1 MLHSTLYTLFTN
13 HTTPYY
19 TTYMITSEQVIP
31 IGRIT
36 RTHGKRGE
44 IQCLTS
50 NEYWDN
56 AEATFLILSINNILV
71 PFRVLDWRGKG
82 SDSLIF
88 QLDRFTDEQAAQQL
102 VGCQAYMLASDISD
116 QDEILP
122 TWQSLLGYQVLD
134 TDQGE
139 LGTIIHVD
147 ETTINTLVTL
157 DNDQLIPLHEDF
169 IIKIE
174 PTKKRLTICLP
185 FIFNAQ

>member
-1 MLHSTLYTLFTN
+1 
-13 HTTPYY
+13 
-19 TTYMITSEQVIP
+19 MITDQQVIS

-50 NEYWDN
+50 NEYWEN
-56 AEATFLILSINNILV
+56 ADATFLILSIDNILV

-88 QLDRFTDEQAAQQL
+88 QLDRINDEQMAQQF
-102 VGCQAYMLASDISD
+102 VGCQAYMLATDLSED
-116 QDEILP
+116 DELLP
-122 TWQSLLGYQVLD
+122 TWQSITGYRVID
-134 TDQGE
+134 TNQGE

-147 ETTINTLVTL
+147 ETTINTLITL

-169 IIKIE
+169 ISNLE
-174 PTKKRLTICLP
+174 PDKQLLTICLP
-185 FIFNAQ
+185 FIFNKE

>member
-1 MLHSTLYTLFTN
+1 
-13 HTTPYY
+13 
-19 TTYMITSEQVIP
+19 MITNEQVIS

-44 IQCLTS
+44 LQCLMS

-56 AEATFLILSINNILV
+56 ADAKFLILKLDNILV

-88 QLDRFTDEQAAQQL
+88 LLDN
-102 VGCQAYMLASDISD
+102 ISD
-116 QDEILP
+116 EHEAQRLIGTEACMLISDMNQEDEVMP
-122 TWQSLLGYQVLD
+122 TWQSLVGYRVVD

-139 LGTIIHVD
+139 LGIVDQVD
-147 ETTINTLVTL
+147 ETTINTLITL
-157 DNDQLIPLHEDF
+157 YDGRLIPIHEDF
-169 IIKIE
+169 IIDINTEDKL
-174 PTKKRLTICLP
+174 LTICLP

>member
-1 MLHSTLYTLFTN
+1 
-13 HTTPYY
+13 
-19 TTYMITSEQVIP
+19 MITNEQVIS

-56 AEATFLILSINNILV
+56 ADATFLILSINNILV
-71 PFRVLDWRGKG
+71 PFRVLNWRGKG

-88 QLDRFTDEQAAQQL
+88 QLDHITDEQLAQPL
-102 VGCQAYMLASDISD
+102 IGSQAYMLASDLS
-116 QDEILP
+116 QDDELLP
-122 TWQSLLGYQVLD
+122 TWQSITGYRVLD

-147 ETTINTLVTL
+147 ETTINTLITL

-169 IIKIE
+169 IINLE
-174 PTKKRLTICLP
+174 PDKQLLTICLP
-185 FIFNAQ
+185 FIFNKE

>member
-1 MLHSTLYTLFTN
+1 
-13 HTTPYY
+13 
-19 TTYMITSEQVIP
+19 MITDQQVIS

-50 NEYWDN
+50 NEYWENTD
-56 AEATFLILSINNILV
+56 ATFLILSIDNILV

-88 QLDRFTDEQAAQQL
+88 QLDRINDEQMAQQF
-102 VGCQAYMLASDISD
+102 VGCQAYMLATDLSED
-116 QDEILP
+116 DELLP
-122 TWQSLLGYQVLD
+122 TWQSITGYRVLD

-147 ETTINTLVTL
+147 ETTINTLITL

-169 IIKIE
+169 IINLE
-174 PTKKRLTICLP
+174 PDKQLLTICLP
-185 FIFNAQ
+185 FIFNKE

>member
-1 MLHSTLYTLFTN
+1 
-13 HTTPYY
+13 
-19 TTYMITSEQVIP
+19 MITNEQVIA

-44 IQCLTS
+44 IQCLMD

-56 AEATFLILSINNILV
+56 ADATFLILSIDNILV

-88 QLDRFTDEQAAQQL
+88 QLDRITDEQTAQQL
-102 VGCQAYMLASDISD
+102 IGHQAYMLKSDISEE
-116 QDEILP
+116 DEIMP
-122 TWQSLLGYQVLD
+122 TWQSLLGYRVLD

-139 LGTIIHVD
+139 LGTITDVD

-157 DNDQLIPLHEDF
+157 NHSQLIPLHEDF
-169 IIKIE
+169 IINIE
-174 PTKKRLTICLP
+174 PDKQLITICLP
-185 FIFNAQ
+185 FIFTKE

>member
-1 MLHSTLYTLFTN
+1 
-13 HTTPYY
+13 
-19 TTYMITSEQVIP
+19 MITTEQVIS

-44 IQCLTS
+44 LQCLTS

-56 AEATFLILSINNILV
+56 SYATFLILNIDNIFV

-88 QLDRFTDEQAAQQL
+88 QLDRITDEQAAQSL
-102 VGCQAYMLASDISD
+102 IGCQAYMLASDLS
-116 QDEILP
+116 QEDELMP
-122 TWQSLLGYQVLD
+122 TWQSLVGYSVLD

-139 LGTIIHVD
+139 LGVIAYVD
-147 ETTINTLVTL
+147 ESTINTLITL

-169 IIKIE
+169 ILDIAQD
-174 PTKKRLTICLP
+174 KKQITIRLP
-185 FIFNAQ
+185 FIFNRE

>member
-1 MLHSTLYTLFTN
+1 
-13 HTTPYY
+13 
-19 TTYMITSEQVIP
+19 MITTEQVIS

-44 IQCLTS
+44 IQCLTA

-56 AEATFLILSINNILV
+56 AEATFLILSIENILV
-71 PFRVLDWRGKG
+71 PFRVLNWRGKG

-88 QLDRFTDEQAAQQL
+88 QLDHINNEQSAQQL
-102 VGCQAYMLASDISD
+102 IGCQAYMLVSNLSEE
-116 QDEILP
+116 DELLP
-122 TWQSLLGYQVLD
+122 TWQSLTGYRVLD

-147 ETTINTLVTL
+147 ESTINTLITL

-169 IIKIE
+169 IIDIDQENKL
-174 PTKKRLTICLP
+174 LTICLP
-185 FIFNAQ
+185 FLCTAQ

>member
-1 MLHSTLYTLFTN
+1 
-13 HTTPYY
+13 
-19 TTYMITSEQVIP
+19 MITNEQVIS
-31 IGRIT
+31 IGKIT

-50 NEYWDN
+50 NEYWEN
-56 AEATFLILSINNILV
+56 ADATFLILNIDNILV

-88 QLDRFTDEQAAQQL
+88 QIDRVTDEQMAQQL
-102 VGCQAYMLASDISD
+102 VGCQAYMLASDLNEE
-116 QDEILP
+116 DELMP
-122 TWQSLLGYQVLD
+122 TWQSLTGYSVLD

-169 IIKIE
+169 IINIE
-174 PTKKRLTICLP
+174 PEKKLLTICLP
-185 FIFNAQ
+185 FIFIK

>member
-1 MLHSTLYTLFTN
+1 
-13 HTTPYY
+13 
-19 TTYMITSEQVIP
+19 MITDQQVIS

-50 NEYWDN
+50 NEYWEN
-56 AEATFLILSINNILV
+56 ADATFLILSIDNILV

-88 QLDRFTDEQAAQQL
+88 QLDRINDEQMAQQF
-102 VGCQAYMLASDISD
+102 VGCQAYMLATDLSED
-116 QDEILP
+116 DELLP
-122 TWQSLLGYQVLD
+122 TWQSITGYRVLD

-147 ETTINTLVTL
+147 ETTINTLITL

-169 IIKIE
+169 ISNLE
-174 PTKKRLTICLP
+174 PDKQLLTICLP
-185 FIFNAQ
+185 FIFNKE

>member
-1 MLHSTLYTLFTN
+1 
-13 HTTPYY
+13 
-19 TTYMITSEQVIP
+19 MITNEQVIS

-44 IQCLTS
+44 IQCLTT

-56 AEATFLILSINNILV
+56 ADATFLILSINNILV
-71 PFRVLDWRGKG
+71 PFRGLDWRVKG

-88 QLDRFTDEQAAQQL
+88 QLDRITDEQSAL
-102 VGCQAYMLASDISD
+102 PLIGCQAYMLVSNLNEE
-116 QDEILP
+116 DEILP
-122 TWQSLLGYQVLD
+122 TWQSLVGYRVLD

-147 ETTINTLVTL
+147 ESTINTLVTL

-169 IIKIE
+169 IMDIKAEEKQLI
-174 PTKKRLTICLP
+174 ICLP